1 MPLIA
6 YAGMARETA
15 SLEERVARVEGA
27 LEQMNL
33 RLGNL
38 ETEVRELRREIGDL
52 RRLMLQIFIPMW
64 VIIIL
69 AILAVMLRV

>member
-1 MPLIA
+1 
-6 YAGMARETA
+6 MAQQVA
-15 SLEERVARVEGA
+15 LEERVARVEGA

-38 ETEVRELRREIGDL
+38 ETEVRELRRELTAEIREL

-64 VIIIL
+64 VTIIL

>member
-1 MPLIA
+1 
-6 YAGMARETA
+6 MARETV

-64 VIIIL
+64 VTIIL

>member
-1 MPLIA
+1 
-6 YAGMARETA
+6 MARETA

-38 ETEVRELRREIGDL
+38 ETEVRELRRELADR

>member
-1 MPLIA
+1 
-6 YAGMARETA
+6 MARETA

-64 VIIIL
+64 VTIIL